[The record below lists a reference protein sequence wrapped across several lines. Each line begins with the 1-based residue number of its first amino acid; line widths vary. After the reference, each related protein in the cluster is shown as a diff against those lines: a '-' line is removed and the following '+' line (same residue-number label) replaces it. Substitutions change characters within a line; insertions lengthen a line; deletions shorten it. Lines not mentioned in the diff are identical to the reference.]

1 MHPACL
7 PAHRWIFSVRRD
19 PPIHQR
25 VRNTR
30 GYEGNCPEKDEE
42 EIKESESEE
51 EKGEN
56 NALVYISVI
65 ISIIIFIAVLVV
77 IYLKCCKKE
86 RYVKIPSGDLSI
98 GDKNIPFD
106 DENEDGIN

>member
-1 MHPACL
+1 MNCDSC
-7 PAHRWIFSVRRD
+7 IFKTNSKQD
-19 PPIHQR
+19 I
-25 VRNTR
+25 
-30 GYEGNCPEKDEE
+30 EGNCPEKDEE

-98 GDKNIPFD
+98 GEKNIPFD

>member
-1 MHPACL
+1 MIKKTYIVIL
-7 PAHRWIFSVRRD
+7 LNKKNRNINKIFL
-19 PPIHQR
+19 
-25 VRNTR
+25 NF
-30 GYEGNCPEKDEE
+30 ENLLEK
-42 EIKESESEE
+42 K
-51 EKGEN
+51 N

-98 GDKNIPFD
+98 GEKNIPFD